1 VRLDQEAEAPP
12 TWRTRLRDAVSRL
25 PRRRVLLIIAGLAL
39 TAIAVVVGVVL
50 VINNS
55 LTRVDVEGLAGG
67 DPTDA
72 ADGEGGQDAG
82 SADGA
87 GQDPPANP
95 ASSVDPTQGSG
106 VEPVTVLLL
115 GSDSREVL
123 TPAERIELGTGMA
136 WGERT
141 EVVALLRLDAD
152 ADVMR
157 MVNVPRDTFLTLCD
171 GSRGRINAAYG
182 IGERE
187 GTGGM
192 SCAVQTMTR
201 WSGVPIDHAA
211 MVDFR
216 GFVDI
221 VDAIGGID
229 MHLDQ
234 PLYDERA
241 NLDLSAGCQ
250 HLDGAEALAFARARH
265 LDNDFGRIARQQR
278 LLVEIRDQVA
288 EMGVFSDPVRMLR
301 LAESVASSLEIDSSL
316 TLNRIRQIAMQH
328 RATLQ
333 ADLDARTVPGTRI
346 TGTEAWLLSPDE
358 EEAEALFSWLIEGD
372 PSADSA
378 AEVPDLSDDAAE
390 QEETPVGSE
399 PDRCA

>member
-1 VRLDQEAEAPP
+1 MTLDQQADAPL
-12 TWRTRLRDAVSRL
+12 TWRARLRDAL
-25 PRRRVLLIIAGLAL
+25 PPRPPRRVLLIVAGLVLA
-39 TAIAVVVGVVL
+39 AIAVIAAAAL

-55 LTRVDVEGLAGG
+55 LTRVDVQGLAGD
-67 DPTDA
+67 DPS
-72 ADGEGGQDAG
+72 DGEGGQDAG
-82 SADGA
+82 SGDAD
-87 GQDPPANP
+87 GQDPGANP
-95 ASSVDPTQGSG
+95 GSSVDPPEGSG

-123 TPAERIELGTGMA
+123 TPEERIELGTGMV

-152 ADVMR
+152 AEAMR
-157 MVNVPRDTFLTLCD
+157 MVTVPRDIYLTLCD

-182 IGERE
+182 IGERD

-192 SCAVQTMTR
+192 SCVVQTMTR

-229 MHLDQ
+229 LHLDQ

-250 HLDGAEALAFARARH
+250 HLDGAEALAFARARG
-265 LDNDFGRIARQQR
+265 LDNDFGRIARQHR
-278 LLVEIRDQVA
+278 LLVEIRDQVV
-288 EMGVFSDPVRMLR
+288 EMGVFSDPVRLFR
-301 LAESVASSLEIDSSL
+301 LAESVASSLEVDSSL
-316 TLNRIRQIAMQH
+316 TLNRIRQLVMDH

-333 ADLDARTVPGTRI
+333 ADLDARTIPGTRI

-358 EEAEALFSWLIEGD
+358 QAADELFGWLLEGD
-372 PSADSA
+372 PRADQD
-378 AEVPDLSDDAAE
+378 AEVPDVSGGNAD
-390 QEETPVGSE
+390 EEAPVASE
-399 PDRCA
+399 PDRCD